1 MSFTEL
7 FIRRPV
13 LSMVVSLLI
22 LLLGAQGLMNL
33 QVRQYPE
40 VEETTITITTTYTGA
55 SADLI
60 QGFISTPI
68 AKSVSSAEGVD
79 YVTTQSRLGISTVSV
94 RMRLNTDP
102 NAALTEVTAKVQQ
115 VRAQLPSEAEDPV
128 IMKGTGQS
136 FALMYITFG
145 STEMNPEQVSEF
157 LTRVVQPRFATL
169 DGVGNAEILGGRD
182 FSMRVWLDPVRLA
195 ARGVTA
201 GDVVQAINANNF
213 LAAPGKTQS
222 EYVAYRLDMQTTLQT
237 PETFGMLPIRSEGDQ
252 LVRLRDVADVELG
265 PESTDTIVSFNGS
278 QGTFIGITPTPSANP
293 LTTAAE
299 VTKEIDA
306 IRPTLPKGMNVE
318 IVYDASNFISAS
330 IEEVFKTIGE
340 AALIVVVVILLFL
353 GSFRS
358 VLIPIVTIPLSLI
371 GVCFFLYALGY
382 SINLLTLLAMV
393 LAIGLVVDDAIV
405 VLENIHR
412 HIEEGLKPVDA
423 AIVGMKEIFLPIVSM
438 TITLAAVYA
447 PIGFTT
453 GLTGSLFREFAFTLA
468 GSVIISGIVAVTL
481 SPMMSSKLL
490 KPHGAARP
498 VRRLRGPHLHAARE
512 LVWKAPQGFAGL
524 PRRDARH
531 RRRSPRHHGV
541 PVHQDV
547 LRACAGRG
555 SGRLSR
561 HPQHAEIRDRRLH
574 AALLQAVHQCGRE
587 DPRDRRQL
595 PDRRHRR
602 RRRRLLRLQAE
613 GVERAREERGRDQ
626 AGDPEPPEREC
637 RRAGLRLRAA
647 VSARWRRRPA
657 DPVRA
662 AHHRRLVPGL

>member
-169 DGVGNAEILGGRD
+169 NGVGNAEILGGRD

-222 EYVAYRLDMQTTLQT
+222 EYVAYRLDMQTT
-237 PETFGMLPIRSEGDQ
+237 P
-252 LVRLRDVADVELG
+252 
-265 PESTDTIVSFNGS
+265 VSY
-278 QGTFIGITPTPSANP
+278 TH
-293 LTTAAE
+293 L
-299 VTKEIDA
+299 
-306 IRPTLPKGMNVE
+306 TLP
-318 IVYDASNFISAS
+318 
-330 IEEVFKTIGE
+330 TI
-340 AALIVVVVILLFL
+340 
-353 GSFRS
+353 
-358 VLIPIVTIPLSLI
+358 
-371 GVCFFLYALGY
+371 
-382 SINLLTLLAMV
+382 
-393 LAIGLVVDDAIV
+393 
-405 VLENIHR
+405 
-412 HIEEGLKPVDA
+412 
-423 AIVGMKEIFLPIVSM
+423 
-438 TITLAAVYA
+438 
-447 PIGFTT
+447 
-453 GLTGSLFREFAFTLA
+453 
-468 GSVIISGIVAVTL
+468 
-481 SPMMSSKLL
+481 
-490 KPHGAARP
+490 
-498 VRRLRGPHLHAARE
+498 LR
-512 LVWKAPQGFAGL
+512 V
-524 PRRDARH
+524 
-531 RRRSPRHHGV
+531 
-541 PVHQDV
+541 
-547 LRACAGRG
+547 
-555 SGRLSR
+555 
-561 HPQHAEIRDRRLH
+561 
-574 AALLQAVHQCGRE
+574 
-587 DPRDRRQL
+587 
-595 PDRRHRR
+595 
-602 RRRRLLRLQAE
+602 
-613 GVERAREERGRDQ
+613 
-626 AGDPEPPEREC
+626 
-637 RRAGLRLRAA
+637 
-647 VSARWRRRPA
+647 
-657 DPVRA
+657 
-662 AHHRRLVPGL
+662 